1 MEVRVRVRVRM
12 RVRERVTVRMRMSM
26 RVRVRVM
33 DGTSFEFVLLV
44 PIVLGQRGHALVH
57 HIIENLSSPTSQS
70 RRDGLVKVE
79 HALH

>member
-1 MEVRVRVRVRM
+1 M
-12 RVRERVTVRMRMSM
+12 RDRERVTERVRMIV
-26 RVRVRVM
+26 RVSVRVM
-33 DGTSFEFVLLV
+33 GRTSFEFMLLV
-44 PIVLGQRGHALVH
+44 PIVLGQGGHALVH